1 MAIPGKGTE
10 TVTIKAEASREISRL
25 VFSAESCIIAVT
37 FAGRNL
43 TIRVRNKKMKGVIHV
58 DDAKIIELFFQRNEQ
73 AVKET
78 DNAYGHKL
86 YRLSNSILNDPQ
98 DAEESVSDTYME
110 TWRSIPPKSPKYFY
124 AFLASICRHLSFNKL
139 DWRLA
144 EKRNAEVVALTQEME
159 SCIPDA
165 RQEGEMDRREL
176 RRILEAFLDSLSKE
190 SRLIFLRRYLY
201 VDTVAEI
208 ALRYG
213 ISESKVK
220 TQLHR
225 TRNKLRTYLAKEGIT
240 V

>member
-1 MAIPGKGTE
+1 ME
-10 TVTIKAEASREISRL
+10 
-25 VFSAESCIIAVT
+25 
-37 FAGRNL
+37 
-43 TIRVRNKKMKGVIHV
+43 
-58 DDAKIIELFFQRNEQ
+58 DAQIIELFFQRNEQ

-78 DNAYGHKL
+78 DTAYGRKL
-86 YRLSNSILNDPQ
+86 YVLSNNILNNRE
-98 DAEESVSDTYME
+98 DAQECVSDTYME
-110 TWRSIPPKSPKYFY
+110 TWNSIPPKRPKYFY
-124 AFLASICRHLSFNKL
+124 AFLASICRNMSFNRL

-144 EKRNAEVVALTQEME
+144 AKRNAEVVTLTQELEM
-159 SCIPDA
+159 CIPDS

-176 RRILEAFLDSLSKE
+176 RRVLETFLDSLSKE

-208 ALRYG
+208 AARYG

-225 TRNKLRTYLAKEGIT
+225 TRTKLYNYLAQEGIY